1 MQKNL
6 LLLETRF
13 AIYKYY

>member
-6 LLLETRF
+6 
-13 AIYKYY
+13 I

>member
-6 LLLETRF
+6 L
-13 AIYKYY
+13 I